1 MRNPIPESIR
11 LWLYLAAAC
20 ALTIAA
26 GGTIPAPYLSWTL
39 SAAACLNVLAAANV
53 AMPGKPVDID
63 SMPPEES

>member
-1 MRNPIPESIR
+1 MRNPIPEAVR
-11 LWLYLAAAC
+11 LYLYLVAAC

-26 GGTIPAPYLSWTL
+26 GGTIPAPYLSWTF

-63 SMPPEES
+63 DLPPEES